1 MADREFSPKELG
13 VTPSV
18 DAGRE
23 FSPQELGVEFRQPSG
38 EGLQAKKPI
47 SPKEISGAGMGGAA
61 FGFASPEIFQAA
73 GKGLSYAPYAPVKAA
88 GAALQTIGTGMKPY
102 RATEAALG
110 GLGAAGGETAR
121 QMAERSGYG
130 RLGQSIAELGGGVVT
145 GMTPQLFGPAA
156 SKTYGALK
164 TLFGGKGES
173 LSDAAKREMGRIRE
187 RIRGEDTEGAA
198 QQTYESLKAGAK
210 GITEKGEAE
219 RLQAEK
225 RAAEMSSVAEA
236 RTTAAPK
243 FAQEARQK
251 ISTIGDPNV
260 EASTIGDAT
269 SKKINSR
276 FTVENLDRD
285 ANYKAQEKIRDD
297 IVAKKESSGQFVEE
311 TQPFKKLKRDLES
324 KLLIGKAGLAQP
336 TAPVTEKGVLNAYQ
350 TMYDAITR
358 RRVQVSPQQATALR
372 QKGLTVVKDE
382 QTGQYFREFPTSF
395 KALDDVR
402 RKLGDVAFGKE
413 VEGYGAL
420 QAKQAEKLYKQIS
433 DVQSKFAG
441 EAHDKLQRDY
451 ELASRLIEKYKTARG
466 AKVTAKDKYDLQRLA
481 TDPASLPAT
490 FFSSRQGVKD
500 LIELT
505 GDPRFVQSAAS
516 DWVARNLRDKKTSD
530 QVKSW
535 LTSRNNADFL
545 SSPELAG
552 VKAKAEQYLQ
562 GLLAAEG
569 KGKAAEQQAAR
580 LRAEVPG
587 IVRGGERVS
596 AEAQRRADFI
606 LGSSFPEQRIS
617 EIITSGNPKLW
628 DEIAPIIMASP
639 KGKETFGKALNQ
651 VIADMTDPSKAGAT
665 PTKVLDKFT
674 KDIAPALR
682 STKLVPE
689 EQIVNL
695 TKELERINKLAL
707 GEKEK
712 LGIMKRSLVR
722 LGSIFIGGAAG
733 AGATSA
739 ISSLVQPQ
747 TVPGVR

>member
-1 MADREFSPKELG
+1 MAFDPDSYLKEPSQSGQTFNPDEYLQSPR
-13 VTPSV
+13 V
-18 DAGRE
+18 DTD
-23 FSPQELGVEFRQPSG
+23 Q
-38 EGLQAKKPI
+38 GLQSKKPI
-47 SPKEISGAGMGGAA
+47 SPKEITGAGVGGAL
-61 FGFASPEIFQAA
+61 FGAASPELFQAA
-73 GKGLSYAPYAPVKAA
+73 GRGLSYVPYAPAKAA
-88 GAALQTIGTGMKPY
+88 GAALQTIGTGMRPY
-102 RATEAALG
+102 RGTEAALG

-121 QMAERSGYG
+121 QMAERAGYG
-130 RLGQSIAELGGGVVT
+130 RTGQTVAELGGGLVT
-145 GMTPQLFGPAA
+145 GMAPQLFGPAA

-164 TLFGGKGES
+164 TFFGGKGET
-173 LSDAAKREMGRIRE
+173 LSEAAKKEMGQIRE
-187 RIRGEDTEGAA
+187 RIRGEETGDAA
-198 QQTYESLKAGAK
+198 QQTYETLKSGAGR
-210 GITEKGEAE
+210 ITQRGEAE
-219 RLQAEK
+219 RAQAEQ
-225 RAAEMSSVAEA
+225 RAAGMVAQAETQA
-236 RTTAAPK
+236 AAAPK
-243 FAQEARQK
+243 IIEQARQK

-260 EASTIGDAT
+260 ESSTIGEAT

-285 ANYKAQEKIRDD
+285 VNYQAQQKIRDD
-297 IVAKKESSGQFVEE
+297 IVAKKEAAGQFIED
-311 TQPFKKLKRDLES
+311 TQPFKKLKRDLEA

-336 TAPVTEKGVLNAYQ
+336 TAQVTERGVLNAYE
-350 TMYDAITR
+350 TMYNAMIR
-358 RRVQVSPQQATALR
+358 RRVPVSPQQATALR

-382 QTGQYFREFPTSF
+382 NTGQYFREFPTSF

-420 QAKQAEKLYKQIS
+420 QAKQAEKLYKQVS

-451 ELASRLIEKYKTARG
+451 EIASRLIEKYKTARG

-500 LIELT
+500 LVELT

-545 SSPELAG
+545 SAPELAP
-552 VKAKAEQYLQ
+552 VKAKADQYLQ
-562 GLLAAEG
+562 GLLSAEG
-569 KGKAAEQQAAR
+569 KGKTIEQQAAK
-580 LRAEVPG
+580 LRSEAPG
-587 IVRGGERVS
+587 VVRGGERAS

-606 LGSSFPEQRIS
+606 LGSSFPEQRIA

-628 DEIAPIIMASP
+628 DEVAPIIMGSP

-651 VIADMTDPSKAGAT
+651 VVSDMTDPSKAGAT
-665 PTKVLDKFT
+665 PTKVLDRFT

-689 EQIVNL
+689 EQIVRL
-695 TKELERINKLAL
+695 QSELERINKLAL

-712 LGIMKRSLVR
+712 LGFMKRALVR
-722 LGSIFIGGAAG
+722 LGSIFIGGAVG

-739 ISSLVQPQ
+739 VSSLVQPQ
-747 TVPGVR
+747 TIPGVK